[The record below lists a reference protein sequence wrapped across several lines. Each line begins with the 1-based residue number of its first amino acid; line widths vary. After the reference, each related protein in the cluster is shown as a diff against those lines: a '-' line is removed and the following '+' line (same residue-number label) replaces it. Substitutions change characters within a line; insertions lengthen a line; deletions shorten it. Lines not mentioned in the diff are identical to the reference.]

1 MKNCRKNLNECICAG
16 YGSVLNLDGDVAMDA
31 SIQNGDLQAG
41 CVTLINDV
49 LHPISMA
56 RAVMERTNHTLLGA
70 EGAMRFAK
78 ANNIKILYP
87 PGQLVTQAARDAL
100 TAYKKDNIGGQET
113 GHQTPTSSAK
123 ISRKT
128 PEQVIK
134 DYGEVGTVGAVAMD
148 QFGNV
153 AAATST
159 GGMTGKLPGRIGDS
173 PLLGSGT
180 SADNNAGAV
189 STTGSGET
197 IMKYNVAIKILQRIE
212 LLNEDANTAT
222 ERVLRDMTARLTQTA
237 GAITIDKTGAVGFY
251 WTSEKMAWA
260 YQRGNT
266 VHYGIKHGDDFSEQ
280 A

>member
-1 MKNCRKNLNECICAG
+1 M
-16 YGSVLNLDGDVAMDA
+16 DGEVSMDA

-78 ANNIKILYP
+78 SNNIKILYP

-100 TAYKKDNIGGQET
+100 AAYKKDNIAGQET
-113 GHQTPTSSAK
+113 GHTPAVSSSSK

-189 STTGSGET
+189 SVTGSGET
-197 IMKYNVAIKILQRIE
+197 IMKFNVAIKILQRIE
-212 LLNEDANTAT
+212 LLNEDAQTAT
-222 ERVLRDMTARLTQTA
+222 DRVLRDMTARLTQTA

-260 YQRGNT
+260 YQRGNMI
-266 VHYGIKHGDDFSEQ
+266 HYGIKHGDDFSEL

>member
-1 MKNCRKNLNECICAG
+1 M
-16 YGSVLNLDGDVAMDA
+16 DGDVSMDA

-41 CVTLINDV
+41 CVTLVNDV

-87 PGQLVTQAARDAL
+87 PGQLVTQASRDAL
-100 TAYKKDNIGGQET
+100 AAYKKDNIAGQET
-113 GHQTPTSSAK
+113 GHQSPAFSSANK
-123 ISRKT
+123 FRKS
-128 PEQVIK
+128 PEQVNK

-159 GGMTGKLPGRIGDS
+159 GGMTGKMPGRIGDS

-197 IMKYNVAIKILQRIE
+197 IMKFNVAIKILQRIE
-212 LLNEDANTAT
+212 LLNEDAQTAT
-222 ERVLRDMTARLTQTA
+222 DKVLRDMTARLTQTA
-237 GAITIDKTGAVGFY
+237 GAITIDKTGAVGIY

-266 VHYGIKHGDDFSEQ
+266 VHYGIKQGDDFTEP